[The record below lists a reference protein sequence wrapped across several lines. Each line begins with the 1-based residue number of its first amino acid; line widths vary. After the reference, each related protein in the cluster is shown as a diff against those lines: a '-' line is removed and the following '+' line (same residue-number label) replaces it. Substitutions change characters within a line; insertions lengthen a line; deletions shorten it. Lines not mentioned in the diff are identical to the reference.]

1 MTGATIYA
9 CVNVNADSSP
19 NIKIDSSK
27 VLDFLKIIISYFKRL
42 PSGSI
47 VVDIGIS
54 GPIKR
59 IIFGG
64 NFGCNLLQDAN
75 VCSQFTKYGMKI
87 YTMPIN
93 SNSFINNTND
103 SGNQMF
109 VVDAN
114 VTSSSFLP
122 ISIGGGSNMENDNQN
137 IVKRRLTI
145 GELIQSSYDH
155 DDKNQNIKLV
165 VVNHKKKTRRRYKK
179 NI

>member
-1 MTGATIYA
+1 MITVAIPIPKVPPSFKPKFQPKY
-9 CVNVNADSSP
+9 NPEINA
-19 NIKIDSSK
+19 
-27 VLDFLKIIISYFKRL
+27 
-42 PSGSI
+42 
-47 VVDIGIS
+47 
-54 GPIKR
+54 
-59 IIFGG
+59 
-64 NFGCNLLQDAN
+64 
-75 VCSQFTKYGMKI
+75 
-87 YTMPIN
+87 
-93 SNSFINNTND
+93 NNTND